1 MKVYAFLLLLL
12 STCVPSPSEGFP
24 VVAAA
29 NLLRTGITGITGG
42 LLLQNQAIATK
53 EEHDAKVDAVDDLI
67 LDLKDIA
74 SVYWAGD
81 RLDDGKEIY
90 EELVLIEAAL
100 HYLNGEE
107 YVEYVPPFNSTIEDT
122 ESMVTVDDMLLAEF
136 IAPVNSTIE
145 DTENMVTVD
154 DMLLAEFIA
163 PVNSTIEDTENM
175 VTVDDMLLA
184 EFLEDVLAL
193 AEHVRESV
201 AAEPIKETTGF
212 SGLLDSAHD
221 ALSEDVDK
229 TFATVVTAI
238 AQPFAS
244 ALDFLLGPVIPSLG
258 F

>member
-1 MKVYAFLLLLL
+1 M
-12 STCVPSPSEGFP
+12 
-24 VVAAA
+24 VAAA

-122 ESMVTVDDMLLAEF
+122 ESMVTVDNMLWR
-136 IAPVNSTIE
+136 
-145 DTENMVTVD
+145 
-154 DMLLAEFIA
+154 EFIA

>member
-122 ESMVTVDDMLLAEF
+122 ESMVTVDNMLWR
-136 IAPVNSTIE
+136 
-145 DTENMVTVD
+145 
-154 DMLLAEFIA
+154 EFIA